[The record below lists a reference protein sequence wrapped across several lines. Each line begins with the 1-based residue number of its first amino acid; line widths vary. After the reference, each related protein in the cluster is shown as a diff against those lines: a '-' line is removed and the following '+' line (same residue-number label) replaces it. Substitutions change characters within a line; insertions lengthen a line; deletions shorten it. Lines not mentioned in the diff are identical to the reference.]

1 MQLPTNTKEQIDELK
16 DKLSQTAD
24 SLFKKLIEDK
34 IKVLYRQLSHESSM
48 ILLERDRQARSV
60 RNTKTTPIKCG
71 LRNATGGQ
79 MPDKQSHWYWDN
91 TSESEVKKLER
102 IKNKLQTVLFVNAD
116 KALVRKFSILGGVS
130 KALASL
136 GLQGIL
142 QLPEETRKEKSKVI
156 LALIEEKLS
165 GAPDKLPFC

>member
-1 MQLPTNTKEQIDELK
+1 MQLPTNTKEQIDSLK

-24 SLFKKLIEDK
+24 PLFKKLIEDK

-91 TSESEVKKLER
+91 VTESEAKQLER
-102 IKNKLQTVLFVNAD
+102 IRVKIQTTLFINPEKVLVQ
-116 KALVRKFSILGGVS
+116 KIKILGGVS
-130 KALASL
+130 KALSSL

-156 LALIEEKLS
+156 LALIEQKLN